1 MYYIFCQCGKKKKKK
16 EKKKRKT
23 DTNRL
28 PLALGT
34 GVADMVPA
42 TGRILEDSFSNISIV
57 GAGPPS

>member
-1 MYYIFCQCGKKKKKK
+1 MWQKKKKK